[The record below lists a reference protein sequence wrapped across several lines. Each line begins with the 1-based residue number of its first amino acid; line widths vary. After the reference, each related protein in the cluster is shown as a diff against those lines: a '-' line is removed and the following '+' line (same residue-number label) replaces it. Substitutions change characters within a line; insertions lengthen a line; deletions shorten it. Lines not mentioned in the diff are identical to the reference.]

1 LSLIK
6 IVSVETTRAI
16 EAAADAGGLS
26 YDGLMQNAGRATA
39 DRILKALAEHA
50 PADQARVTVLV
61 GSGNNGGDGLVAA
74 RLVAAESDALVRCY
88 LLKRRDEADPQL
100 KAARDAGL
108 FIANAEDDQRY
119 RVLFNMVASTHVLV
133 DALFGIGIRLPL
145 QGEAQKL
152 LRQVHAALEA
162 ARETTPESVI
172 VPAATT
178 QRVQLAGPYIIA
190 VDVPSGLNADTGEAD
205 TLTIPADETVTFIA
219 AKPGQ
224 FLFPGA
230 AAVGTLVVAPI
241 GVSPD
246 VDGLKDEPQT
256 LMSADAARL
265 LLPERKPGS
274 HKGTFGKALIV
285 AGSVNYT
292 GAPSLSAEAAYRI
305 GAGLVTVAAPA
316 PVVTT
321 IAGHLREATWILL
334 PHDMGVIALSA
345 ADVVRKELSRYDALL
360 IGPGMGREATTGMML
375 DSLLRAPGGSQP
387 KRRSIGFGPAPT
399 DTQPTES
406 SEPEP
411 FPALVIDADGLYL
424 LSQIEGWWKRLPP
437 NTVIT
442 PHPGEMAQL
451 TGLSVKEVEAD
462 RWNLARSKA
471 AEWNVIVLLKGA
483 HTVVAAPDGRLT
495 VLPFK
500 TAALSTAGTGDVL
513 AGMITGLLAQGLQPY
528 DAAIAGG
535 YIHGLSGQLSE
546 EEVGSRATI
555 AGDIVSYALPQA
567 LALLN
572 ERF

>member
-1 LSLIK
+1 MIK
-6 IVSVETTRAI
+6 IVPVDTIRAI
-16 EAAADAGGLS
+16 EAAADADGLS
-26 YDGLMQNAGRATA
+26 YDTLMQNAGRAIA
-39 DRILKALAEHA
+39 DRIVKALAEHA

-61 GSGNNGGDGLVAA
+61 GPGNNGGDGLVAA

-119 RVLFNMVASTHVLV
+119 RVLFNMVASSHLLV
-133 DALFGIGIRLPL
+133 DALFGIGVRLPL

-152 LRQVHAALEA
+152 LRQVQAALEA
-162 ARETTPESVI
+162 AGETAAPSVI
-172 VPAATT
+172 VPATT
-178 QRVQLAGPYIIA
+178 AQHLPTPRPYVVA
-190 VDVPSGLNADTGEAD
+190 VDVPSGLDADRGELDA
-205 TLTIPADETVTFIA
+205 LSIPADETVTFIA

-241 GVSPD
+241 GVTPD
-246 VDGLKDEPQT
+246 SDGLKNAPDSLIT
-256 LMSADAARL
+256 ADAARA

-334 PHDMGVIALSA
+334 PHDMGVAAASA
-345 ADVVRKELSRYDALL
+345 ADVLRKELSRYDALL
-360 IGPGMGREATTGMML
+360 IGPGMGREATTGTML
-375 DSLLRAPGGSQP
+375 ENLLRPPAGNPP
-387 KRRSIGFGPAPT
+387 KRRSIGFGPTPAEPQT
-399 DTQPTES
+399 DAAA
-406 SEPEP
+406 EPDP
-411 FPALVIDADGLYL
+411 FPPLVIDADGLYL
-424 LSQIEGWWKRLPP
+424 LSQIDTWWKRLPP
-437 NTVIT
+437 NTILT
-442 PHPGEMAQL
+442 PHPGEMGQL
-451 TGLSVKEVEAD
+451 TGMTVKEVEAD
-462 RWNLARSKA
+462 RWNLARAKA
-471 AEWNVIVLLKGA
+471 AEWNAIVLLKGA
-483 HTVVAAPDGRLT
+483 HTVIAAPDGRLT

-500 TAALSTAGTGDVL
+500 TPALSTAGTGDVL
-513 AGMITGLLAQGLQPY
+513 AGMMTGLLAQGVQPY
-528 DAAIAGG
+528 DAAICAG
-535 YIHGLSGQLSE
+535 YLHGLSGQLSE

-567 LALLN
+567 LAILN
-572 ERF
+572 AGR